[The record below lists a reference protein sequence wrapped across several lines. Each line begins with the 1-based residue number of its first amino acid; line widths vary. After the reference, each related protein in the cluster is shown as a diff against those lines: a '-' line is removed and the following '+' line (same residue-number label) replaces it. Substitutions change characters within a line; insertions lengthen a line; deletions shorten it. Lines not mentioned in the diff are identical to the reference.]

1 MNYSGCTDVYFHP
14 YIFHEI
20 IWPIC
25 GFLKMRRTG
34 KISQVLER
42 SAEQLLAAAPD
53 QDHVVVATT
62 LYSVYRAL
70 ESQ

>member
-1 MNYSGCTDVYFHP
+1 
-14 YIFHEI
+14 
-20 IWPIC
+20 
-25 GFLKMRRTG
+25 MRRTG